1 MIKITAVEGDVV
13 HFEGT
18 VTLVELDGLMNI
30 TGLEVDEDNTITHHV
45 DQELYS
51 AVPGSGAGRLLVYI
65 YKKVRKLLCPE
76 CGNVN

>member
-1 MIKITAVEGDVV
+1 MV
-13 HFEGT
+13 
-18 VTLVELDGLMNI
+18 LMNI

-45 DQELYS
+45 DQELYAS